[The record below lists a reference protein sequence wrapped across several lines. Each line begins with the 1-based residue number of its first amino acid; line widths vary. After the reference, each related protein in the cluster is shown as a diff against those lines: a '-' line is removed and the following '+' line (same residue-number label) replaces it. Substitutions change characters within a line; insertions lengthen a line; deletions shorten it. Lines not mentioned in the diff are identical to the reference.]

1 MDFLI
6 DASLPRSTAAPVR
19 QHGHQAVDVRD
30 IGLGAAPDQ
39 DIAAHAQAH
48 RFCLLT
54 RDYDFADIRNYP
66 PDQYAGIVVVEL
78 PATATPPVI
87 NQLIADFLQ
96 LPAVLSQLPG
106 RLAIV
111 EPGRVRLRPKP

>member
-6 DASLPRSTAAPVR
+6 DASLPRSTASTV
-19 QHGHQAVDVRD
+19 QKHGHQAVDVRD
-30 IGLGAAPDQ
+30 VGLGGSPDP
-39 DIAAHAQAH
+39 DIAAQAQAH
-48 RFCLLT
+48 RLCLLT

-78 PATATPPVI
+78 PANATSAVI

-96 LPAVLSQLPG
+96 LPTVLSQLPG

-111 EPGRVRLRPKP
+111 EPGRVRLRPRQ